1 MILLLFFTLS
11 GRIKHIELRT
21 AGAGVCFGRQ
31 WIIGKQVKSLYDL
44 VTVSK
49 EPMVYVKDSH

>member
-1 MILLLFFTLS
+1 M
-11 GRIKHIELRT
+11 ELRT

-31 WIIGKQVKSLYDL
+31 WIIGKQVKNLYDL

-49 EPMVYVKDSH
+49 ERMTCVMYGH

>member
-31 WIIGKQVKSLYDL
+31 WIIGKQVKNLYDL

-49 EPMVYVKDSH
+49 ERMTCVMYGH